1 MYILYKFEVE
11 VRSIETLGQEFNNR
25 LIDIIA
31 FSEDPKKLNKYM
43 IENVLNPN
51 KECYGIYRCDKKL

>member
-11 VRSIETLGQEFNNR
+11 ARPIETLGEEFNDR

-31 FSEDPKKLNKYM
+31 FSEDPKKLNEYM

-51 KECYGIYRCDKKL
+51 KECYGVWRCDKKL

>member
-11 VRSIETLGQEFNNR
+11 VKPIETLGQEFNNR

-31 FSEDPKKLNKYM
+31 FSEDPKKLHKYM
-43 IENVLNPN
+43 IENILNPN
-51 KECYGIYRCDKKL
+51 KECYGVYRCDKKL

>member
-11 VRSIETLGQEFNNR
+11 VRPIETLGQEFNNR
-25 LIDIIA
+25 LIDIIV

-43 IENVLNPN
+43 IENILNPN
-51 KECYGIYRCDKKL
+51 KECYGVYRCDKKL